1 MTTELVVHARI
12 EIEGKAEGMEATIDA
27 ASALMPIK
35 GSGRIWKAEVRIDVA
50 SRRHCLKRNK
60 GRDRRVSGRA

>member
-27 ASALMPIK
+27 AAALMP
-35 GSGRIWKAEVRIDVA
+35 A
-50 SRRHCLKRNK
+50 K
-60 GRDRRVSGRA
+60 GRDRRSKAQAKVAFTSPSGLAG